1 MEENEEFME
10 DFLEVFRDEKTKLWG
25 IRDIDEPRES
35 TLNIRG
41 SDALFTTKEIA
52 ERICKLLN
60 KHAIF

>member
-1 MEENEEFME
+1 MNENEEFME
-10 DFLEVFRDEKTKLWG
+10 NFLEVFRDEKTRLWG

-35 TLNIRG
+35 ILNIRG
-41 SDALFTTKEIA
+41 SDALFATKEIA